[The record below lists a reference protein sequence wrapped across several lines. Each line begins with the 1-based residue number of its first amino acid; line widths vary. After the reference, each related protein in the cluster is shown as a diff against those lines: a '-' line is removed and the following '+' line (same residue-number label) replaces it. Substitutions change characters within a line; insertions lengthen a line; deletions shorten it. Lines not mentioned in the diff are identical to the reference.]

1 MGIKISELNPL
12 ETPADSDIIPIVD
25 MDAGETKYIEFADL
39 LGPEGPAGPAG
50 ADGEEVTIRVD
61 GGYIQWRLGDGEWE
75 NLIAVSSLVGP
86 QGEQGIQGPEGPAA
100 TLNWMGAWSALTEY
114 DPLDVVSHEGVTYL
128 CIATSTDD
136 EPPDPVHWNAIGA
149 GSLDA
154 DLFNRLASLINDTI
168 AKGAPRAQDT
178 PDMTIYVPEFQAYI
192 NGALVSF
199 AGGNSPAMSAPSAKP
214 RIDRVY
220 LTDAGALAISTGAED
235 ASPTAPALVANTV
248 PICLVYHR
256 VGSVHIDDADDGSNS
271 YIYRDDRP
279 LFGGVSTPAAILDT
293 ILTTRGDLLYR
304 SDGTSAR
311 LAKGSQ
317 YSVLSMGADDPAWA
331 TLATLL
337 NQILTTRGDLLYR
350 GSGDAARLAK
360 GSQYSVLSMGA
371 DDPAWTYL
379 YSTRILVLP
388 PTAFNLDAANS
399 PEEYLLDGT
408 NQAVVTLAF
417 DDTTEETAQA
427 PAFVVPADINT
438 GGTIT
443 FALVGW
449 AKTAAAGKN
458 VKFRVKQ
465 LVLSSGAGSVDTAY
479 STASDS
485 GDLACN
491 ATQNRPVIYTWTATV
506 SSLGWSAGQRVRL
519 AISRIAPSSNNLT
532 SDFLVESFEVRVPTR
547 VM

>member
-1 MGIKISELNPL
+1 M
-12 ETPADSDIIPIVD
+12 
-25 MDAGETKYIEFADL
+25 
-39 LGPEGPAGPAG
+39 
-50 ADGEEVTIRVD
+50 
-61 GGYIQWRLGDGEWE
+61 
-75 NLIAVSSLVGP
+75 
-86 QGEQGIQGPEGPAA
+86 A
-100 TLNWMGAWSALTEY
+100 T
-114 DPLDVVSHEGVTYL
+114 
-128 CIATSTDD
+128 
-136 EPPDPVHWNAIGA
+136 
-149 GSLDA
+149 
-154 DLFNRLASLINDTI
+154 
-168 AKGAPRAQDT
+168 
-178 PDMTIYVPEFQAYI
+178 
-192 NGALVSF
+192 
-199 AGGNSPAMSAPSAKP
+199 P
-214 RIDRVY
+214 RIGLTKNTASTTLADRIV
-220 LTDAGALAISTGAED
+220 
-235 ASPTAPALVANTV
+235 N
-248 PICLVYHR
+248 
-256 VGSVHIDDADDGSNS
+256 DDANIDAMDDGSAL
-271 YIYRDDRP
+271 YLQDDIASR
-279 LFGGVSTPAAILDT
+279 PAAGIEGRYFWSIDESLLYYDDGAAWHCVAAGSATQGSLPYVDAATKYALLAPGTAHYPLVSGGAGANPGYESISEILDAL
-293 ILTTRGDLLYR
+293 IGSTRGGLLCRGAGGWVLIEPDTAGYVLT
-304 SDGTSAR
+304 DG
-311 LAKGSQ
+311 
-317 YSVLSMGADDPAWA
+317 GAGADPAWA

-388 PTAFNLDAANS
+388 ATAFNVDAANP
-399 PEEYLLDGT
+399 PEEYLVDGT
-408 NQAVVTLAF
+408 YQEVATLAF

-519 AISRIAPSSNNLT
+519 AISRIAPSANNLT
-532 SDFLVESFEVRVPTR
+532 GDFLVESFEVRVPTR

>member
-1 MGIKISELNPL
+1 MTTTTRYGYKDPRAAYGDFQNSKYAP
-12 ETPADSDIIPIVD
+12 
-25 MDAGETKYIEFADL
+25 DA
-39 LGPEGPAGPAG
+39 P
-50 ADGEEVTIRVD
+50 
-61 GGYIQWRLGDGEWE
+61 
-75 NLIAVSSLVGP
+75 
-86 QGEQGIQGPEGPAA
+86 
-100 TLNWMGAWSALTEY
+100 
-114 DPLDVVSHEGVTYL
+114 
-128 CIATSTDD
+128 
-136 EPPDPVHWNAIGA
+136 
-149 GSLDA
+149 SLDA
-154 DLFNRLASLINDTI
+154 DLFNRLASLLNDTI

-178 PDMTIYVPEFQAYI
+178 PDMTIYVPAFQAYI

-199 AGGNSPAMSAPSAKP
+199 PGGNSAAMVAPTANP

-317 YSVLSMGADDPAWA
+317 YSVLSMGADDPAW
-331 TLATLL
+331 
-337 NQILTTRGDLLYR
+337 
-350 GSGDAARLAK
+350 
-360 GSQYSVLSMGA
+360 M
-371 DDPAWTYL
+371 YL

-388 PTAFNLDAANS
+388 ATAFNVDAANP
-399 PEEYLLDGT
+399 PEEYLVDGT
-408 NQAVVTLAF
+408 YQEVATLAF

-438 GGTIT
+438 GGTVT

-449 AKTAAAGKN
+449 ARTAAANKN
-458 VKFRVKQ
+458 VQFRVKQ

-485 GDLACN
+485 GDLACD
-491 ATQNRPVIYTWTATV
+491 ATQERPVIYTWTAAV

-519 AISRIAPSSNNLT
+519 AISRIAPSANNLT
-532 SDFLVESFEVRVPTR
+532 GDFLVESFEVRVPTR

>member
-12 ETPADSDIIPIVD
+12 ETPADGDIIPIVD

-149 GSLDA
+149 VSLDA
-154 DLFNRLASLINDTI
+154 DLFNRLASLLNDTV

-178 PDMTIYVPEFQAYI
+178 PDMTIYVAGFQAYI

-199 AGGNSPAMSAPSAKP
+199 PGGNSAAMVAPTANP

-235 ASPTAPALVANTV
+235 ASPTAPALVAGTV

-256 VGSVHIDDADDGSNS
+256 VGSVHIDDADDSTNS

-279 LFGGVSTPAAILDT
+279 LYQDVTPRIWGPYAFDHADSSPVTLFEIPARSRVMRVYVESTETDAGGVDWEIGVAADTDLFVTDIEMPSTDDDIVDVEAAPKGAVGVFFSSATNAILT
-293 ILTTRGDLLYR
+293 ISTA
-304 SDGTSAR
+304 GTA
-311 LAKGSQ
+311 
-317 YSVLSMGADDPAWA
+317 GAGRVWFE
-331 TLATLL
+331 L
-337 NQILTTRGDLLYR
+337 
-350 GSGDAARLAK
+350 
-360 GSQYSVLSMGA
+360 
-371 DDPAWTYL
+371 
-379 YSTRILVLP
+379 
-388 PTAFNLDAANS
+388 
-399 PEEYLLDGT
+399 
-408 NQAVVTLAF
+408 VTL
-417 DDTTEETAQA
+417 
-427 PAFVVPADINT
+427 P
-438 GGTIT
+438 
-443 FALVGW
+443 
-449 AKTAAAGKN
+449 
-458 VKFRVKQ
+458 
-465 LVLSSGAGSVDTAY
+465 
-479 STASDS
+479 
-485 GDLACN
+485 
-491 ATQNRPVIYTWTATV
+491 
-506 SSLGWSAGQRVRL
+506 
-519 AISRIAPSSNNLT
+519 T
-532 SDFLVESFEVRVPTR
+532 S
-547 VM
+547 

>member
-12 ETPADSDIIPIVD
+12 ETPADGDIIPIVD

-149 GSLDA
+149 EILDA
-154 DLFNRLASLINDTI
+154 LIGSTR
-168 AKGAPRAQDT
+168 GGLLCR
-178 PDMTIYVPEFQAYI
+178 
-192 NGALVSF
+192 G
-199 AGGNSPAMSAPSAKP
+199 AGGWVLIEPDTAGY
-214 RIDRVY
+214 V
-220 LTDAGALAISTGAED
+220 LTDGGAGA
-235 ASPTAPALVANTV
+235 
-248 PICLVYHR
+248 
-256 VGSVHIDDADDGSNS
+256 
-271 YIYRDDRP
+271 
-279 LFGGVSTPAAILDT
+279 
-293 ILTTRGDLLYR
+293 
-304 SDGTSAR
+304 
-311 LAKGSQ
+311 
-317 YSVLSMGADDPAWA
+317 DPAWA

-388 PTAFNLDAANS
+388 ATAFNVDAANP
-399 PEEYLLDGT
+399 PEEYLVDGT
-408 NQAVVTLAF
+408 YQEVATLAF

-485 GDLACN
+485 GDLACD
-491 ATQNRPVIYTWTATV
+491 ATQERPVIYTWTAAV

-519 AISRIAPSSNNLT
+519 AISRIAPSANNLT
-532 SDFLVESFEVRVPTR
+532 GDFLVESFEVRVPTR